1 MSQLALIFG
10 GTAVVALWA
19 WTRFGGGNRM
29 SSTVIKEKI
38 AQGALVV
45 DVRSPGEF
53 RGGAYPGAR
62 NIPLPEL
69 AQHLAELPTE
79 KEIIVYCASGVRS
92 ASAAAALKNA
102 GYAVINGG
110 GLSQMPR

>member
-1 MSQLALIFG
+1 MNDLAWIMG
-10 GTAVVALWA
+10 GTAIAAYWA

-69 AQHLAELPTE
+69 AQHLADLPTNT
-79 KEIIVYCASGVRS
+79 EIIVYCASGARS
-92 ASAAAALKNA
+92 ASAAAVLKHA
-102 GYAVINGG
+102 GYAAINGG
-110 GLSQMPR
+110 GLSQMLR